1 MELSVFY
8 ELETSDPSPES
19 VRRIYK
25 ECIEQ
30 VQLADSLGYRAVWF
44 TEHHFLERFSYS
56 SAPEEVLAFLAAK
69 TNRIR
74 LGHGIVLLPFHINHP
89 LRVAERI
96 AVLDNLSNGRVEFGG
111 GRAICESEL
120 SAFHVDPDLTR
131 PQWEEAL
138 AMLPRMWTEDK
149 FKWDGKLIQVP
160 ERAVIPKPVQQP
172 HPPMSV
178 ACTQAS
184 TIEFAADNGLGVLG
198 FGISEANSD
207 EYVRMYREKIRTAKP
222 IGKFVNN
229 RFAVL
234 RMALCSPND
243 REALD
248 LQGANVKMYTQHTRE
263 LFAPWIDGKPP
274 ASYRKIIENF
284 VKGFEQIDQVSIEDV
299 VKFGGACIGDP
310 ARCID
315 SLQVLED
322 AGVDEVML
330 FMQLYTTP
338 HDQIM
343 RSIDLFANK
352 VLPKIRTS
360 SARREQSAT
369 ASR

>member
-1 MELSVFY
+1 LELSVFY

-25 ECIEQ
+25 ECVEQ
-30 VQLADSLGYRAVWF
+30 VQLADQLGYRAVWF

-74 LGHGIVLLPFHINHP
+74 LGHGIVLLPFNINHP
-89 LRVAERI
+89 VRVAERI
-96 AVLDNLSNGRVEFGG
+96 AVLDTLSNGRVEFGG

-120 SAFHVDPDLTR
+120 SAFHVHPDVTR

-172 HPPMSV
+172 HPPMSI

-184 TIEFAADNGLGVLG
+184 TVEFAGEHGLGVLG
-198 FGISEANSD
+198 FGISEGVSN
-207 EYVRMYREKIRTAKP
+207 EYVRTYREKIRTAKP

-248 LQGANVKMYTQHTRE
+248 LQGANSKMYSHHTRE
-263 LFAPWIDGKPP
+263 LFAPWIDGKAP
-274 ASYRKIIENF
+274 ASYAKIIENF
-284 VKGFEQIDQVSIEDV
+284 VKGFAQLDQVSIEDV
-299 VKFGGACIGDP
+299 VKMGGACIGDVS
-310 ARCID
+310 RCVD
-315 SLQVLED
+315 SLQFLED

-352 VLPKIRTS
+352 VLPRIRPRS
-360 SARREQSAT
+360 DRGAEAR
-369 ASR
+369 

>member
-1 MELSVFY
+1 M
-8 ELETSDPSPES
+8 
-19 VRRIYK
+19 
-25 ECIEQ
+25 
-30 VQLADSLGYRAVWF
+30 
-44 TEHHFLERFSYS
+44 
-56 SAPEEVLAFLAAK
+56 
-69 TNRIR
+69 
-74 LGHGIVLLPFHINHP
+74 LPFNVNHP
-89 LRVAERI
+89 VRVAERI
-96 AVLDNLSNGRVEFGG
+96 AVLDTLSDGRVEFGG

-120 SAFHVDPDLTR
+120 SGFHVDPDLTR

-138 AMLPRMWTEDK
+138 AMLPEAWTQDK

-184 TIEFAADNGLGVLG
+184 TVEFAAEHGLGVLG
-198 FGISEANSD
+198 FGISEANSN
-207 EYVRMYREKIRTAKP
+207 EYVRTYREKIRGAKP

-248 LQGANVKMYTQHTRE
+248 LQGANVKMYSRQTRE

-274 ASYRKIIENF
+274 TSYKTIIDNF
-284 VKGFEQIDQVSIEDV
+284 VRNFAQLDEVKIEDV
-299 VKFGGACIGDP
+299 VKAGGACIGDP

-315 SLQVLED
+315 SLQFLED

-360 SARREQSAT
+360 SASRERT
-369 ASR
+369 L

>member
-8 ELETSDPSPES
+8 ELETSDPSPAS

-30 VQLADSLGYRAVWF
+30 VQFADSLGYRAVWF
-44 TEHHFLERFSYS
+44 TEHHFLEHFSYS

-74 LGHGIVLLPFHINHP
+74 LGHGIVLLPFNINHP

-138 AMLPRMWTEDK
+138 AMLPEMWTQDK
-149 FKWDGKLIQVP
+149 FKWEGKLIQVP

-178 ACTQAS
+178 ACTQGS
-184 TIEFAADNGLGVLG
+184 TIEFAAEHGLGVLG
-198 FGISEANSD
+198 FGISDSNSD
-207 EYVRMYREKIRTAKP
+207 EYVRMYREKIRSAKP

-229 RFAVL
+229 HFSVL
-234 RMALCSPND
+234 RTALCLPSD

-248 LQGANVKMYTQHTRE
+248 LQGANMKMYTRQTRD

-274 ASYRKIIENF
+274 ASYKTIMDNF
-284 VKGFEQIDQVSIEDV
+284 VKTFAQIEQSPIEDV
-299 VKFGGACIGDP
+299 VKIGGACIGDP

-315 SLQVLED
+315 SLQIFAD
-322 AGVDEVML
+322 AGVDEVIL

-360 SARREQSAT
+360 SVHRDRTAT
-369 ASR
+369 PAS

>member
-8 ELETSDPSPES
+8 ELETSDPSRES

-25 ECIEQ
+25 ECVEQ
-30 VQLADSLGYRAVWF
+30 VQLADSLGYRTIWF

-74 LGHGIVLLPFHINHP
+74 LGHGIVLLPFNINHP

-96 AVLDNLSNGRVEFGG
+96 VVLDNLSNGRVEFGG

-138 AMLPRMWTEDK
+138 AMLPRIWTEDK
-149 FKWDGKLIQVP
+149 FKWDSKLIQVP

-172 HPPMSV
+172 HPPMSI

-184 TIEFAADNGLGVLG
+184 TVEFAGENGLGVLG
-198 FGISEANSD
+198 FGISEGVSN
-207 EYVRMYREKIRTAKP
+207 EYVRTYREKIKSCKP

-229 RFAVL
+229 RFSVL

-248 LQGANVKMYTQHTRE
+248 LQGANVKMYTHQTRE
-263 LFAPWIDGKPP
+263 LFAPWIDGKAPS
-274 ASYRKIIENF
+274 SYAKIIENF
-284 VKGFEQIDQVSIEDV
+284 VKGFEQIDKVSIEDV
-299 VKFGGACIGDP
+299 VKAGGACIGDP
-310 ARCID
+310 ARCVD
-315 SLQVLED
+315 SLQFLED

-352 VLPKIRTS
+352 VLPKIKTS
-360 SARREQSAT
+360 SASRERSL
-369 ASR
+369 